1 MNLIKVS
8 DNVLINPDCIS
19 CIEQKKVNKQDVII
33 VWVDGKS
40 YTMEIPLQEFLVSLD
55 NLEVS
60 ENKQIFGG

>member
-8 DNVLINPDCIS
+8 ENVLINPECIS

-40 YTMEIPLQEFLVSLD
+40 YTLETPLPEFLKSLEPVSKT
-55 NLEVS
+55 EQV
-60 ENKQIFGG
+60 FGG

>member
-8 DNVLINPDCIS
+8 ENVLINPDCIS

-40 YTMEIPLQEFLVSLD
+40 YTLEIPLSEFLTALD
-55 NLEVS
+55 NLDVS

>member
-8 DNVLINPDCIS
+8 DNVLINPECIS

-40 YTMEIPLQEFLVSLD
+40 YTLEVPLPEFLTSLD
-55 NLEVS
+55 NLDVTS
-60 ENKQIFGG
+60 NRQIFAG